1 MGGSR
6 KECQRKRREGKEV
19 KGKKGK
25 ERKRKGNPGK
35 GRKRGRKELNLGVE
49 GKPWSPVS
57 QRSKEE
63 RDNEVR

>member
-1 MGGSR
+1 MPKKEKGG
-6 KECQRKRREGKEV
+6 EGSE
-19 KGKKGK
+19 GK

-35 GRKRGRKELNLGVE
+35 RRKRGRKELNLGVE

>member
-1 MGGSR
+1 MPKKEKGG
-6 KECQRKRREGKEV
+6 EGSE
-19 KGKKGK
+19 GK

-63 RDNEVR
+63 KDNEVR